1 MLHTSYIELDEAAL
15 RNNIRYMRDQLSNGA
30 RYSMVIKGN
39 AYGHGIE
46 TIIPMAEK
54 LGVDHFSVFS
64 VAEAMRAF
72 KAKKRGTDIMIMGW
86 IDADQLEWAI
96 LNNVSFYVFT
106 HDRLKAA
113 CGIAKKLNKR
123 ARIHLELE
131 TGMHRTGFTGN
142 DLEKVSRYIQRYKK
156 HLFLDGI
163 CTHYAGAES
172 INNYERIRGQISSY
186 NNQVRELRNMGVV
199 PKYRHTACSAAVLRY
214 PETIMNLVRVGIA
227 NYGFWPSEELRMN
240 HFINLEKNGL
250 APEDPLHRMIAWKSS
265 VMSLN
270 RVGAGEYISYG
281 TSFLTNRETVIATV
295 PVGYGYGYARTL
307 SNMGHV
313 LLHGQRVRV
322 VGTVNM
328 NMMVIDVTDV
338 KAPKIGDEVVLIG
351 NQGDH
356 TISVSSFGDMT
367 NSMNYELLTRLPE
380 HIPRRI
386 VGQVT
391 RGAGGR

>member
-15 RNNIRYMRDQLSNGA
+15 ENNIRYMRQQLTNGA

-64 VAEAMRAF
+64 IAEAMRAF
-72 KAKKRGTDIMIMGW
+72 KAKRRDTEIMIMGW
-86 IDADQLEWAI
+86 VDNDQLEWAI
-96 LNNVSFYVFT
+96 SNEVSFYVFT
-106 HDRLKAA
+106 IERLRAA
-113 CGIAKKLNKR
+113 CKVAKKLDKP

-131 TGMHRTGFTGN
+131 TGMHRTGFAGKE
-142 DLEKVSRYIQRYKK
+142 LEKVARYIQRYKQ
-156 HLFLDGI
+156 HLYLEGV

-172 INNYERIRGQISSY
+172 INNYERIRKQIRTF
-186 NNQVRELRNMGVV
+186 NEMARDLRKMGLV
-199 PKYRHTACSAAVLRY
+199 PKSRHTACSAALLRY
-214 PETIMNLVRVGIA
+214 PETMMDMVRAGIA

-250 APEDPLHRMIAWKSS
+250 APEDPLHRVLTWKST

-270 RVGAGEYISYG
+270 RVGEGEYISYG
-281 TSFLTNRETVIATV
+281 KTFLTNRDTVIATV
-295 PVGYGYGYARTL
+295 PVGYGYGYTRNL

-338 KAPKIGDEVVLIG
+338 KNPRIGDEVVLIG
-351 NQGDH
+351 NQGDL
-356 TISVSSFGDMT
+356 TITVSSFGDMT
-367 NSMNYELLTRLPE
+367 NSMNYELLTRLPT
-380 HIPRRI
+380 HIPRKI
-386 VGQVT
+386 VGQ
-391 RGAGGR
+391 RG